1 MGFNIKNNYGPNIDV
16 HDGGVLHLHQN
27 KDGKWSDDS
36 DKEIEDAEIIEEVKD
51 STSESNGEL
60 LSDSRQAILNQM
72 LDLADRGDW
81 AKGITA
87 DDVKVMIKQ
96 VLGQGD
102 AQLLGKES
110 EMSETLWEL
119 LESGRGDRVR
129 VTWQNMVGY
138 LDSRNLLKKK
148 TAPMLNNDF
157 FGDKEGA
164 DNINKGRVTYSDMPS
179 RFREVLPL
187 LDAYVPKM
195 DRKV

>member
-36 DKEIEDAEIIEEVKD
+36 DKEVEDAEIIEEVKD
-51 STSESNGEL
+51 CTTEGDKGL
-60 LSDSRQAILNQM
+60 LSDSRQTILNQM
-72 LDLADRGDW
+72 LELADKGDW
-81 AKGITA
+81 ARGINA
-87 DDVKVMIKQ
+87 DKVKAMLIK
-96 VLGQGD
+96 VLDMGETH
-102 AQLLGKES
+102 LKGKEAK
-110 EMSETLWEL
+110 MSETLWQL
-119 LESGRGDRVR
+119 LESGRGERVR

-148 TAPMLNNDF
+148 SAPELNNDF
-157 FGDKEGA
+157 FGDRKGS

-187 LDAYVPKM
+187 LDAYVPKVE
-195 DRKV
+195 RKV